1 MGMSIF
7 NVFTLFG
14 GLAMFLFGMD
24 IMGKALEKQA
34 GNKLQMILARMT
46 DNPLKGFILG
56 MTVTAVIQSSSA
68 TTVMVVGFVNSG
80 LMQLHQAVGV
90 IMGSNVGTT
99 VTSWILSLSGVE
111 GDGFLA
117 TLLKPTGFSPILAL
131 IGIILYMFM
140 KNERAKGVG
149 TILLGFALL
158 MTGMSTMSDAMA
170 PLADIPEFQA
180 LFVKFEMPL
189 LGLLFGAALTALLQ
203 SSSAS
208 VGILQALSLTG
219 GITCGSALP
228 IILGQNIGTCVTA
241 MLSSV
246 GANKSAR
253 RAAIVHLYF
262 NVIGALLFMGVFYGL
277 NALLHFSF
285 LDAAVTPLTIAL
297 LHTCFNVVATT
308 VLLPFARVLEKLAYL
323 TIPDHENPGKT
334 EMLDERLL
342 ATPAVAVQN
351 SHMQT
356 VNMAETV
363 RSNLL
368 QAMSLVHKW
377 DPTCAES
384 VSTNEDIIDTY
395 EDRIGSYLVK
405 LSERDLTTEDS
416 HEVSVL
422 LHTIGDFERIG
433 DHACNIYDSAEEI
446 HEKNM
451 QMSAEAWSEL
461 SVLESVIQDILDRT
475 MHTFETND
483 LHAATKVEPMEQV
496 VDDLVRSM
504 RDRHIRRLQ
513 SGQCCIEAGFVLQD
527 LLINYERI
535 ADHCSNIAVAMIEV
549 AEDKFDVHEYVSTLR
564 DANEKYDERYEKY
577 GRRYVLPEADEGQV
591 E

>member
-1 MGMSIF
+1 MSIF

-384 VSTNEDIIDTY
+384 VSTNEDIIDT
-395 EDRIGSYLVK
+395 
-405 LSERDLTTEDS
+405 
-416 HEVSVL
+416 
-422 LHTIGDFERIG
+422 
-433 DHACNIYDSAEEI
+433 
-446 HEKNM
+446 
-451 QMSAEAWSEL
+451 
-461 SVLESVIQDILDRT
+461 
-475 MHTFETND
+475 
-483 LHAATKVEPMEQV
+483 
-496 VDDLVRSM
+496 
-504 RDRHIRRLQ
+504 
-513 SGQCCIEAGFVLQD
+513 
-527 LLINYERI
+527 
-535 ADHCSNIAVAMIEV
+535 
-549 AEDKFDVHEYVSTLR
+549 
-564 DANEKYDERYEKY
+564 
-577 GRRYVLPEADEGQV
+577 
-591 E
+591 

>member
-1 MGMSIF
+1 MSIF
-7 NVFTLFG
+7 NVFAMLG

-34 GNKLQMILARMT
+34 GNKLQGILAKMT
-46 DNPLKGFILG
+46 DNPLKGFVLG

-80 LMQLHQAVGV
+80 LMQLHQAVGI

-111 GDGFLA
+111 GDSFFA
-117 TLLKPTGFSPILAL
+117 NLLKPTGFSPILAL
-131 IGIILYMFM
+131 VGIILYMFV
-140 KNERAKGVG
+140 KNERLKGVG

-158 MTGMSTMSDAMA
+158 MTGMSTMSDAMS
-170 PLADIPEFQA
+170 PLADMPGFQA

-189 LGLLFGAALTALLQ
+189 LGVLFGAALTALLQ

-241 MLSSV
+241 MLSSI

-262 NVIGALLFMGVFYGL
+262 NVIGALLFMVLFYGL
-277 NALLHFSF
+277 NAF
-285 LDAAVTPLTIAL
+285 LQFRFMSAPVTPLTIAV
-297 LHTCFNVVATT
+297 LHTCFNVVATG
-308 VLLPFARVLEKLAYL
+308 VLLPFARGLEKLAYL

-351 SHMQT
+351 SFTQT

-377 DPTCAES
+377 DPKCAES
-384 VSTNEDIIDTY
+384 VSTNEDVIDTY

-405 LSERDLTTEDS
+405 LSERDLTVEDS

-433 DHACNIYDSAEEI
+433 DHACNIYDSAVEI
-446 HEKNM
+446 HEKNV
-451 QMSAEAWSEL
+451 QMSEEAWSEL
-461 SVLESVIQDILDRT
+461 TVLESVIQDILDKT
-475 MHTFETND
+475 LHAFETND
-483 LHAATKVEPMEQV
+483 LQAATKVEPMEQV

-513 SGQCCIEAGFVLQD
+513 NGTCGIEAGFVLQD

-535 ADHCSNIAVAMIEV
+535 ADHCSNVAVAMIEV
-549 AEDKFDVHEYVSTLR
+549 AEDKFDVHEYVNTLR
-564 DANEKYDERYEKY
+564 DANEKYDERYAKY
-577 GRRYVLPEADEGQV
+577 GRRYVLPKTEEGQV

>member
-1 MGMSIF
+1 MDIF

-34 GNKLQMILARMT
+34 GNKLQTILAKMT
-46 DNPLKGFILG
+46 DNPLKGFALG

-99 VTSWILSLSGVE
+99 VTSWILSLSGLQ
-111 GDGFLA
+111 GDSFFIR
-117 TLLKPTGFSPILAL
+117 LLNPSGFSPILAL
-131 IGIILYMFM
+131 IGIILYMFC
-140 KNERAKGVG
+140 KGERTKGIG

-158 MTGMSTMSDAMA
+158 MTGMETMSGAMA
-170 PLADIPEFQA
+170 PLADMPSFQA
-180 LFVKFEMPL
+180 LFTKFEMPL
-189 LGLLFGAALTALLQ
+189 LGMAFGAGLTALIQ

-219 GITCGSALP
+219 GISCGSALP

-241 MLSSV
+241 MISSI

-262 NVIGALLFMGVFYGL
+262 NIIGALLFMAVFYAL
-277 NALLHFSF
+277 NFF
-285 LDAAVTPLTIAL
+285 LQFQFLSMPVTPFLIAVI
-297 LHTCFNVVATT
+297 HTCFNVVATA
-308 VLLPFARVLEKLAYL
+308 VLLPFARGLEKLAYL

-351 SHMQT
+351 SRRQT
-356 VNMAETV
+356 NNMAELV

-368 QAMSLVHKW
+368 QAMSLTHKW
-377 DPTCAES
+377 DAKCADS
-384 VSTNEDIIDTY
+384 VKENEDIIDAY
-395 EDRIGSYLVK
+395 EDKIGSYLIK
-405 LSERDLTTEDS
+405 LSGRDLTQEDS

-422 LHTIGDFERIG
+422 LHTISDFERIG
-433 DHACNIYDSAEEI
+433 DHACNIYESAQEI
-446 HEKNM
+446 HDK
-451 QMSAEAWSEL
+451 QMVLSAEAWAEL
-461 SVLESVIQDILDRT
+461 AVLESVIQDILDRT
-475 MHTFETND
+475 LNAFENND
-483 LHAATKVEPMEQV
+483 LHLATKIEPLEQV

-504 RDRHIRRLQ
+504 RDRHIRRLR
-513 SGQCCIEAGFVLQD
+513 SGMCSIEGGFVLQD
-527 LLINYERI
+527 LLVSYERI
-535 ADHCSNIAVAMIEV
+535 SDHCSNVAAAMVEV
-549 AEDKFDVHEYVSTLR
+549 AEDKYDVHEYLDTLR
-564 DANEKYDERYEKY
+564 NASEKFDERYEKY
-577 GRRYVLPEADEGQV
+577 GHRYVLPEAAESKVD
-591 E
+591 

>member
-1 MGMSIF
+1 MSIF
-7 NVFTLFG
+7 NIFTMLG

-24 IMGKALEKQA
+24 IMGKGLEKQA
-34 GNKLQMILARMT
+34 GNKLQGIIAKMT
-46 DNPLKGFILG
+46 DNPLKGFLLG
-56 MTVTAVIQSSSA
+56 MVATVVVQSSSA
-68 TTVMVVGFVNSG
+68 TTVMMVGFVNSG

-99 VTSWILSLSGVE
+99 VTAWILSLAGLQ
-111 GDGFLA
+111 GDSFIIN
-117 TLLKPTGFSPILAL
+117 LLKPTGFTPIVGF
-131 IGIILYMFM
+131 IGIILFMFV
-140 KNERAKGVG
+140 KNERLKGVG
-149 TILLGFALL
+149 SILLGFCLL
-158 MTGMSTMSDAMA
+158 MSGMITMSDAMA
-170 PLADIPEFQA
+170 PLADVPGFQE

-189 LGLLFGAALTALLQ
+189 LGMIVGAGLTALIQ
-203 SSSAS
+203 SSAAG

-219 GITCGSALP
+219 AVTCGSALP

-241 MLSSV
+241 MLSSI

-253 RAAIVHLYF
+253 RTAIVHLYF
-262 NVIGALLFMGVFYGL
+262 NIIGALLFMGGFYGL
-277 NALLHFSF
+277 NAIVHFSF
-285 LDAAVTPLTIAL
+285 MSAPVTPFTIAL
-297 LHTCFNVVATT
+297 IHTCFNLVATA
-308 VLLPFARVLEKLAYL
+308 VLLPFARGLEKLAYL

-342 ATPAVAVQN
+342 ATPAVAVQ
-351 SHMQT
+351 SSRMQT

-368 QAMSLVHKW
+368 QAMSLVHTW
-377 DPTCAES
+377 DSKRAES
-384 VSTNEDIIDTY
+384 VGVNEDVIDTY

-405 LSERDLTTEDS
+405 LSEKDLTVEDS

-446 HEKNM
+446 HNKNVP
-451 QMSAEAWSEL
+451 MSEEAWSEL
-461 SVLESVIQDILDRT
+461 AVLESVIQDILDRT
-475 MHTFETND
+475 IHAFEAND
-483 LHAATKVEPMEQV
+483 LHAATKVEPLEQV

-513 SGQCCIEAGFVLQD
+513 QGICGIEAGFVLQD

-535 ADHCSNIAVAMIEV
+535 ADHCSNVAVAMIEV
-549 AEDKFDVHEYVSTLR
+549 AEDKFDVHEYVNTLR

-577 GRRYVLPEADEGQV
+577 GRRYVLPETGKGQV

>member
-1 MGMSIF
+1 MSIF
-7 NVFTLFG
+7 NIFTMLG

-34 GNKLQMILARMT
+34 GNKLQGIIAKMT
-46 DNPLKGFILG
+46 DNPVKGFVLG
-56 MTVTAVIQSSSA
+56 LAATVVVQSSSA
-68 TTVMVVGFVNSG
+68 TTVMMVGFVNSG

-99 VTSWILSLSGVE
+99 VTAWILSLAGLE
-111 GDGFLA
+111 GDSFIIN
-117 TLLKPTGFSPILAL
+117 LLKPTGFTPIFGF
-131 IGIILYMFM
+131 IGIILFMFI
-140 KNERAKGVG
+140 KNDRLKGVG
-149 TILLGFALL
+149 TIMLGFCLL
-158 MTGMSTMSDAMA
+158 MTGMITMSNAMS
-170 PLADIPEFQA
+170 PLADIPGFQE

-189 LGLLFGAALTALLQ
+189 LGMVVGAALTALIQ
-203 SSSAS
+203 SSAAG

-219 GITCGSALP
+219 AVTCSSALP

-241 MLSSV
+241 MLSAI
-246 GANKSAR
+246 GANKSAKR
-253 RAAIVHLYF
+253 TAVVHLYF
-262 NVIGALLFMGVFYGL
+262 NIIGALLFMALFYGL
-277 NALLHFSF
+277 NAIVHFSF
-285 LDAAVTPLTIAL
+285 MSAPVTPFMIAII
-297 LHTCFNVVATT
+297 HTCFNVVATAA
-308 VLLPFARVLEKLAYL
+308 LLPFARGLEKLAYL

-342 ATPAVAVQN
+342 ATPSVAVQN

-377 DPTCAES
+377 DPKCAES
-384 VSTNEDIIDTY
+384 VRTNEDVIDTY

-405 LSERDLTTEDS
+405 LSERDLTVEDS

-433 DHACNIYDSAEEI
+433 DHACNIYDSAAEI
-446 HEKNM
+446 HDKEVK
-451 QMSAEAWSEL
+451 MSEEAWSEL
-461 SVLESVIQDILDRT
+461 AVLESVIQDILDKT
-475 MHTFETND
+475 IHAFETND

-513 SGQCCIEAGFVLQD
+513 NGTCGIEAGFVLQD

-535 ADHCSNIAVAMIEV
+535 ADHCSNVAVAMIEV
-549 AEDKFDVHEYVSTLR
+549 AEDKFDVHEYVNTLR
-564 DANEKYDERYEKY
+564 DANEKYDERYAKY
-577 GRRYVLPEADEGQV
+577 GRRYVLPKTEEGQV